1 MLPGKKGGTWL
12 GMSKN
17 GKIGVLT
24 FYRESLKLKRESERG
39 RGHLVA
45 DFLKSSQQT
54 TPLVFLENVRK
65 TSCEYGGFNLILGH
79 VPVGSSDMD
88 FAYYCNREHKPLFD
102 LKAGTYGLSNRYLNY
117 GWEKVVVGKQ
127 SFNEIVQRQ
136 CTNDEKITQLL
147 TFLSDETRSV
157 QLFFL

>member
-1 MLPGKKGGTWL
+1 
-12 GMSKN
+12 
-17 GKIGVLT
+17 
-24 FYRESLKLKRESERG
+24 
-39 RGHLVA
+39 
-45 DFLKSSQQT
+45 
-54 TPLVFLENVRK
+54 
-65 TSCEYGGFNLILGH
+65 
-79 VPVGSSDMD
+79 MD

-157 QLFFL
+157 QLNILPRLFGAFNKLKLLW